1 MNNQSPEKN
10 NIHIPFIIGPFILF
24 MQNFWRNYS
33 TLKAN
38 RRDRTNRLV
47 LLLGILVISGIT
59 HLVNPV
65 GFPDLF
71 YDEGVYIGRA
81 LHFLNSGSA
90 QDGDFHGHPWFGQVF
105 LGTLFALSGF
115 PESLADSQNSGS
127 DKGGHSDSQSP
138 EAIRDLYFVPRVWM
152 GILSIVDTFLIYK
165 ICDIRYGH
173 RAATLAA
180 ILFALMPVTWFT
192 RRVLLDSILLPFF
205 LSSLFFALYSIKIKH
220 ENKRMHILVLLSGI
234 FLGVTIFTKASLL
247 VMIPLVG
254 YVIYSGF
261 CTTLKTP
268 SGSKSPAKLN
278 LTGFFRKT
286 FLLWF
291 IPVIAI
297 PSLWPVLSFM
307 DNQFNQWVSDV
318 QLQSTRPT
326 GSLVTIFHSFA
337 TVDPI
342 LLILGLSG
350 MVYAALK
357 RDYFIILWVL
367 LFISFYALFY
377 TQYFHII
384 PLIPVWCIASS
395 LIIDRAYVTIKN
407 FSKRYIVHS
416 IFFVSISFL
425 IVIGLVSTLL
435 IVTTDLTSGQFEA
448 AMGAYTYVTTNADKK
463 YNTTIIASPAYTW
476 MYAYI
481 LGTPNVMDYLSAKF
495 YPIATQN
502 IILISDPH
510 YLEDLRTG
518 TMSTSLTQLATKI
531 RGGFQGNVLNYD
543 TGHYPFGSMI
553 FNYDGSNITLFTN

>member
-1 MNNQSPEKN
+1 
-10 NIHIPFIIGPFILF
+10 
-24 MQNFWRNYS
+24 
-33 TLKAN
+33 
-38 RRDRTNRLV
+38 

-115 PESLADSQNSGS
+115 PEYLADSQNSGS
-127 DKGGHSDSQSP
+127 DKGSPSDIQP
-138 EAIRDLYFVPRVWM
+138 VEAIRDLYFVPRLWM
-152 GILSIVDTFLIYK
+152 GVLSIVDTFLIYK
-165 ICDIRYGH
+165 ICDIRYGQ
-173 RAATLAA
+173 RVATLAA
-180 ILFALMPVTWFT
+180 ILFAVMPVTWFT

-205 LSSLFFALYSIKIKH
+205 LSSIFFALYSIKIKH
-220 ENKRMHILVLLSGI
+220 ENKMKHILVLLSGI
-234 FLGVTIFTKASLL
+234 FLGVSIFTKAPLL

-254 YVIYSGF
+254 YVIN
-261 CTTLKTP
+261 
-268 SGSKSPAKLN
+268 SGSRSPAKLN
-278 LTGFFRKT
+278 LSGLFRRT
-286 FLLWF
+286 FLLWL

-326 GSLVTIFHSFA
+326 DSLVTIFQSFA

-350 MVYAALK
+350 MVYAAFK
-357 RDYFIILWVL
+357 RDYFVILWVL
-367 LFISFYALFY
+367 FFIGFFALFY

-395 LIIDRAYVTIKN
+395 LIIDGAYVRIKN
-407 FSKRYIVHS
+407 FSKRYIVHY
-416 IFFVSISFL
+416 IFFISISFL
-425 IVIGLVSTLL
+425 IVIGLVSTLW
-435 IVTTDLTSGQFEA
+435 IVTTDVTSSQFEA
-448 AMGAYTYVTTNADKK
+448 AMAAYTYVTTNADKK

-476 MYAYI
+476 IYTYI
-481 LGTPNVMDYLSAKF
+481 LGTPYVMDYRSVKF
-495 YPIATQN
+495 YHVATQN

-510 YLEDLRTG
+510 YLDDLRTG
-518 TMSTSLTQLATKI
+518 MMSTSLTQAATKI
-531 RGGFQGNVLNYD
+531 LGVFRGNVLNYD
-543 TGHYPFGSMI
+543 IGHYPFGSMI